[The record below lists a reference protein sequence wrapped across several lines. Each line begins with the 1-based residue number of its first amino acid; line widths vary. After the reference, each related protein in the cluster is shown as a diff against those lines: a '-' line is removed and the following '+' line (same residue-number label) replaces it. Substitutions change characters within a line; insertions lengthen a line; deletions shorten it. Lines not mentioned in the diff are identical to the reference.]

1 MRHCLMSARPMDLR
15 AQQTSACPSTASKDA
30 TPYCSTDDVYLM
42 NAQDRLLAAGTMIAA
57 EARKALKNEA
67 GFRCSAGIASN
78 RLLAKLASG
87 LHKPD
92 DQTIILPSQASA
104 FVGPLA
110 VRAIPGV
117 GHKLEA
123 QLTEMGMRVVEDL
136 RKMNETDL
144 IRCFGDRTGAFLH
157 KACWGCDPTPVQ
169 ERGPPKSITVEESFK
184 SCTTLAAAPHVG
196 KSMEENQGWPVEVP
210 VEAFVGQAGLLGL
223 PAVADQQTANQH
235 SRRDYG
241 GVPRAGILSKRLERE
256 VREHDRLPEEAAV
269 TDIHNGDTGAADAK
283 KAKLGAVKVD
293 TGVEGWPL
301 GSPRDDAHCQQAS
314 AGWAELVLKQAGS
327 LRCQHDLITN
337 LEDDGASMQAPTST
351 HDCSL
356 RTWASSPAVD
366 GTNEVATANDQD
378 ARNRVGSRND
388 SGSTSRLGAPAS
400 TSDNCPPAWGIDCSS
415 GLAHG
420 LDPSRSHNGVLQPVS
435 ISCGPASRQQSLLDS
450 LNSRATSFSKETE
463 RPQHPRPGSSGF
475 AHHEVLTLKRM
486 AANGELSQGCGG
498 RGGRCQE
505 ARTDYEMA
513 VKLQR
518 EELGIGRHM
527 DSKISNSNGSKQSSR
542 GLTKSGKG
550 PMDSFL
556 IRR

>member
-1 MRHCLMSARPMDLR
+1 MRHCLMSVRPMDLR

-184 SCTTLAAAPHVG
+184 SCTTLAAARSVITVLAPD
-196 KSMEENQGWPVEVP
+196 
-210 VEAFVGQAGLLGL
+210 LLL
-223 PAVADQQTANQH
+223 
-235 SRRDYG
+235 
-241 GVPRAGILSKRLERE
+241 RLEE
-256 VREHDRLPEEAAV
+256 DHDE
-269 TDIHNGDTGAADAK
+269 
-283 KAKLGAVKVD
+283 
-293 TGVEGWPL
+293 
-301 GSPRDDAHCQQAS
+301 
-314 AGWAELVLKQAGS
+314 
-327 LRCQHDLITN
+327 
-337 LEDDGASMQAPTST
+337 
-351 HDCSL
+351 
-356 RTWASSPAVD
+356 
-366 GTNEVATANDQD
+366 
-378 ARNRVGSRND
+378 
-388 SGSTSRLGAPAS
+388 
-400 TSDNCPPAWGIDCSS
+400 
-415 GLAHG
+415 
-420 LDPSRSHNGVLQPVS
+420 
-435 ISCGPASRQQSLLDS
+435 
-450 LNSRATSFSKETE
+450 NSRW
-463 RPQHPRPGSSGF
+463 PRT
-475 AHHEVLTLKRM
+475 LTLKWRIQGQGWKRSSSSSAM
-486 AANGELSQGCGG
+486 PNG
-498 RGGRCQE
+498 CQPGQTHSRQVATLCKVQDKCAE
-505 ARTDYEMA
+505 F
-513 VKLQR
+513 
-518 EELGIGRHM
+518 
-527 DSKISNSNGSKQSSR
+527 GS
-542 GLTKSGKG
+542 
-550 PMDSFL
+550 
-556 IRR
+556 